1 MILTLSLQQDGHRK
15 VSSLSLSAPFLSF
28 SSEAPYQS
36 SDLLRSSFFGAAT
49 ALSPTAAQL
58 ENASGGVYNYV
69 GALAVSASI
78 VAVYLYQ
85 GVFAKK

>member
-1 MILTLSLQQDGHRK
+1 MLVVTPTIHALTHNNGGTFKKLNLSIAASIALIDWMTI
-15 VSSLSLSAPFLSF
+15 
-28 SSEAPYQS
+28 YT
-36 SDLLRSSFFGAAT
+36 FGAAT